1 MPHLRNNCL
10 KLLYGACASH
20 ALLPTSLQVE
30 LEESLTGIPLCR
42 GGSGEV
48 HKCEYRGQQVAVK
61 VLKVYANEDLQKV
74 AHVSCWNPRSQ
85 NGISMC

>member
-10 KLLYGACASH
+10 KLLYRACACH

-30 LEESLTGIPLCR
+30 LEDSLIGVPVCR

-48 HKCEYRGQQVAVK
+48 HKCKYRGQQVAVK
-61 VLKVYANEDLQKV
+61 VLKVYANDDPRNV
-74 AHVSCWNPRSQ
+74 ARVSR
-85 NGISMC
+85 